1 MKISSILKKKGD
13 GVIKINEDKTIIEA
27 IQLMNENKIGALLVF
42 DNNDKLVGIITE
54 RDILKECGER
64 GKLINKTVVKD
75 VMTTNLIIGLSN
87 DDVKYTMGVMT
98 KNKIRHLPIM
108 KKNKVAGIIS
118 IGDLVN
124 SQLEMIE
131 IQNRYMEEY
140 IKNSY
145 V

>member
-13 GVIKINEDKTIIEA
+13 KVIKINENKTIIEA
-27 IQLMNENKIGALLVF
+27 IQLMNDNKIGALLVF
-42 DNNDKLVGIITE
+42 DNNEKLDGIITE

-64 GKLINKTVVKD
+64 GKLINKTKVKD

-108 KKNKVAGIIS
+108 KKNKIVGIIS